1 MKKILLLLS
10 AAALWNCT
18 DYVADWDNKY
28 ENSFAANGEIRICN
42 EGEATII
49 NQNGCSTSFVC
60 SNNSWVIKGTPQ
72 CQSETKKICVEGSTT
87 AIIANNCAINYICSG
102 NAWIQYGKMQ
112 CLEVAPRVCEEGV
125 TIPVTENGCVANY
138 ICSGNAWVLKGEIQC
153 ENVLPSDVFVD
164 ARDGQTY
171 RFVTIG
177 SQVWMAENLKYNS
190 NGSSCYNDNVSNCT
204 NYGRLYTQS
213 AAKSA
218 CPSGWHLPSE
228 SEWNKLLSFTGD
240 CRALMVNGIDEGY
253 DEYGFSAKLSG
264 SSLNA
269 PGTYPIFWTSTSDK
283 DVNLN
288 KDMCEVCE
296 SQKNEKIPV
305 RCLKDVVSGQNATS
319 SSSAPKSSS
328 SSVKV
333 VEPADEVVGSI
344 TDSRDGQKYKTVKIG
359 SQMWMAKNL
368 NYKTANSFCYNNNAS
383 NCTKYGRLYTWAA
396 AISACPSG
404 WHLPTQ
410 TEWNTLFTAVGGRST
425 AGKILKSTSGWTDGG
440 NGTNAFSFSALPA
453 GGRNN
458 NGGYYEEGVSANFW
472 SSTEGVSSGAYDV
485 LLYYFNGEANLF
497 NYTRDY
503 GFSVRCLKD

>member
-138 ICSGNAWVLKGEIQC
+138 ICSGNAWALNGEIQC

-190 NGSSCYNDNVSNCT
+190 SGSSCYNDNVSNCA

-218 CPSGWHLPSE
+218 CPSG
-228 SEWNKLLSFTGD
+228 
-240 CRALMVNGIDEGY
+240 
-253 DEYGFSAKLSG
+253 
-264 SSLNA
+264 
-269 PGTYPIFWTSTSDK
+269 
-283 DVNLN
+283 
-288 KDMCEVCE
+288 
-296 SQKNEKIPV
+296 
-305 RCLKDVVSGQNATS
+305 
-319 SSSAPKSSS
+319 
-328 SSVKV
+328 
-333 VEPADEVVGSI
+333 
-344 TDSRDGQKYKTVKIG
+344 
-359 SQMWMAKNL
+359 
-368 NYKTANSFCYNNNAS
+368 
-383 NCTKYGRLYTWAA
+383 
-396 AISACPSG
+396 
-404 WHLPTQ
+404 
-410 TEWNTLFTAVGGRST
+410 
-425 AGKILKSTSGWTDGG
+425 
-440 NGTNAFSFSALPA
+440 
-453 GGRNN
+453 
-458 NGGYYEEGVSANFW
+458 
-472 SSTEGVSSGAYDV
+472 
-485 LLYYFNGEANLF
+485 
-497 NYTRDY
+497 
-503 GFSVRCLKD
+503 